1 MKARYIDIVK
11 KWAFVFAYGIGED
24 DVEDVGDWLEA
35 LGASRR
41 EIARACRVILG
52 TNKGFTYSNSDLR
65 MSVVCIS
72 HASSRE
78 QWWDTV
84 AHEVDHLQ
92 AAILDYYQVA
102 PGTEDAAWLQGYL
115 VRQIV
120 KVMHNA

>member
-41 EIARACRVILG
+41 EIARACRMILG

-72 HASSRE
+72 RASSRE

-92 AAILDYYQVA
+92 TAILDYYHVE

-120 KVMHNA
+120 KVMRNA

>member
-72 HASSRE
+72 HVSSRE

-92 AAILDYYQVA
+92 TAILDYYQVA

>member
-41 EIARACRVILG
+41 EIARACRVILR

-72 HASSRE
+72 HASSRA
-78 QWWDTV
+78 QWFDTV

-92 AAILDYYQVA
+92 NTILDYYQVA

-120 KVMHNA
+120 KVMHA

>member
-11 KWAFVFAYGIGED
+11 KWAFVFAYDIGED
-24 DVEDVGDWLEA
+24 DVKDVGDWLEA

-41 EIARACRVILG
+41 EIARACRMVLG

-65 MSVVCIS
+65 MSVVCIGP
-72 HASSRE
+72 ASSRE

-92 AAILDYYQVA
+92 TAILDYYQVE

>member
-41 EIARACRVILG
+41 EIARACRVILR
-52 TNKGFTYSNSDLR
+52 TDKGFTYSNSDLR

-72 HASSRE
+72 HANSRE

-92 AAILDYYQVA
+92 TAILDYYHVE

-120 KVMHNA
+120 KVMHA

>member
-41 EIARACRVILG
+41 EISRACRMILG

-65 MSVVCIS
+65 MSVMCIS
-72 HASSRE
+72 RASSRE

-92 AAILDYYQVA
+92 TAILDYYHVE

>member
-41 EIARACRVILG
+41 EIARACRVVLEV
-52 TNKGFTYSNSDLR
+52 NKGFTYSNSDLR

-72 HASSRE
+72 RASSRE

-84 AHEVDHLQ
+84 AHEVDTFRPPYSTTTRWRL
-92 AAILDYYQVA
+92 A
-102 PGTEDAAWLQGYL
+102 PRMPRGCRVTWCG
-115 VRQIV
+115 
-120 KVMHNA
+120 K

>member
-1 MKARYIDIVK
+1 MKKHYIDIVG
-11 KWAFVFAYGIGED
+11 KWAFVFAYDIGQD
-24 DVEDVGDWLEA
+24 DIEEVGDWLEA

-52 TNKGFTYSNSDLR
+52 TNKGFTYSNSTLR

-92 AAILDYYQVA
+92 NTILDYYHVES
-102 PGTEDAAWLQGYL
+102 GTEDAAWLQGYL

-120 KVMHNA
+120 KVMHN